1 MKRIFLFLFISSI
14 LATNV
19 IDTIWIDIS
28 ASKVKWIANKISGSH
43 NGEIK
48 IKNGYILKND
58 TSLVGG
64 EIIIDMNSISVHDIE
79 HPKWNQSLVEH
90 LKTEDFF
97 DVKKFPVAILQI
109 LSSKKS
115 YINDKLN
122 SNVEISGEL
131 TIKNITN
138 KVLIH
143 SYIDFN
149 RNISEG
155 QLIID
160 RTKWDIKYG
169 SNSFFDNLGDKAIYD
184 DFVLNFTLI
193 SK

>member
-1 MKRIFLFLFISSI
+1 MLKYEKTKADWVLNNLQHIRVNSTVFDEEK
-14 LATNV
+14 
-19 IDTIWIDIS
+19 ID
-28 ASKVKWIANKISGSH
+28 
-43 NGEIK
+43 
-48 IKNGYILKND
+48 ILKND

-143 SYIDFN
+143 SYIDFD